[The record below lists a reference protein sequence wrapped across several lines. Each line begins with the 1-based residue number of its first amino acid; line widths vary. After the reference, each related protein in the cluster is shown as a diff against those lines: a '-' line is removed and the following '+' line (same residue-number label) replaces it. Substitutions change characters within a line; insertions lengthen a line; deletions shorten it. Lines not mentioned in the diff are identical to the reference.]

1 MIEREKVIKGLEYHL
16 KELSAGKTCFE
27 CPYLGDSPCEIH
39 LITDTIALL
48 KEQEPHVLTIAQL
61 EEALDTVVWLDI
73 PGAEN
78 LADGYALIMAYSH
91 KHECMFFDSPFGD
104 NPSQD
109 RLEYSSYGKLW
120 RCWDRR
126 PTEDQRQAVKWE

>member
-1 MIEREKVIKGLEYHL
+1 MTVRDRTY
-16 KELSAGKTCFE
+16 
-27 CPYLGDSPCEIH
+27 
-39 LITDTIALL
+39 LL
-48 KEQEPHVLTIAQL
+48 KEMTRTINEADSTAAYCLCQTWILEKALQLLKEHEPHVLTIDQL
-61 EEALDTVVWLDI
+61 EDALDTVVWLDM

-104 NPSQD
+104 SPSQD
-109 RLEYSSYGKLW
+109 RLEYSEYGRSW

-126 PTEDQRQAVKWE
+126 PLEEQRKAVKWE